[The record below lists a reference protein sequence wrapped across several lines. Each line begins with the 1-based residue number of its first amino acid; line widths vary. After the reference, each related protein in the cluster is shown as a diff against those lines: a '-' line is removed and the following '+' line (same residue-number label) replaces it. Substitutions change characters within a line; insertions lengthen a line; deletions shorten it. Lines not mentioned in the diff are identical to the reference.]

1 MSKPNFDT
9 FTNKTFRNLLDDED
23 FTDVTLACD
32 DGQLVKAHKVIL
44 ASAST
49 FFKRILGQAGH
60 PNPLVHI
67 QGIKAFHLR
76 LMLDFIYL
84 GRISIERGTIEDFF
98 ETTRSLRI
106 EGLEEVLEFE
116 RKVLLEEKA
125 KEFAERVRIGETQSH
140 ENENPRESVI
150 VKRLYSQLVRSQDDN
165 NVDNLSVASL
175 QNQIS
180 EIQKPPSNTKQNKD
194 NEEEKKQSTKRC
206 ESNDGVDLLS
216 NEEAFVEV
224 KQETSHLEENMLY
237 EENQDDNVRLN
248 LEEEAAENLE
258 NLDDREDNT
267 KEVNEKVSDMAGDVD
282 EWGYA
287 KPLNLSFLTEPEEIV
302 DLGESVSENELEDG
316 VVGGGADLV
325 DKLREE
331 ESKKKYNLRS
341 RRNTS
346 SDDKEKKEPRKE
358 NADKKGKRQLALNP
372 FHDVN
377 NSRRISKQVNIKPRD
392 KLNQKRGN
400 ISGPFLRRTRSTVR
414 ALQVLNRFKLIV
426 CIL

>member
-49 FFKRILGQAGH
+49 FFKRILGQAAH

-84 GRISIERGTIEDFF
+84 GRISIERDNIEEFF

-116 RKVLLEEKA
+116 RKSLLEEKA
-125 KEFAERVRIGETQSH
+125 KELAERVRIGETQSH

-150 VKRLYSQLVRSQDDN
+150 VKRLYSQLVRSQDANNDN
-165 NVDNLSVASL
+165 NLSVTSQ
-175 QNQIS
+175 QNQTS
-180 EIQKPPSNTKQNKD
+180 EIPKPSTNTKQNKD
-194 NEEEKKQSTKRC
+194 NEEEKTQIAKRSKSDH
-206 ESNDGVDLLS
+206 EVDLLS
-216 NEEAFVEV
+216 NEG
-224 KQETSHLEENMLY
+224 KQETPHLEENMLY
-237 EENQDDNVRLN
+237 EENQDHNESLN

-258 NLDDREDNT
+258 NLDGREDDA
-267 KEVNEKVSDMAGDVD
+267 KEVIEEVSDMASDVD

-287 KPLNLSFLTEPEEIV
+287 KPLNLSLLPEPEEIV
-302 DLGESVSENELEDG
+302 HLKESVSENESEDG
-316 VVGGGADLV
+316 VAEGGADLV

-331 ESKKKYNLRS
+331 ETKKKYNLRS

-358 NADKKGKRQLALNP
+358 KGGEKSKRQLSLNP
-372 FHDVN
+372 FHEVN
-377 NSRRISKQVNIKPRD
+377 NGRRIPKERKQVNITPRE
-392 KLNQKRGN
+392 KLNQKREN

-414 ALQVLNRFKLIV
+414 ALQVLNCLKRIM
-426 CIL
+426 CIS

>member
-9 FTNKTFRNLLDDED
+9 FTNKTFRNLLDDDD

-49 FFKRILGQAGH
+49 FFKRILGQAAH

-67 QGIKAFHLR
+67 QGIKAYHLR

-84 GRISIERGTIEDFF
+84 GRISIERGNIEEFF

-116 RKVLLEEKA
+116 RKSLLEEKA
-125 KEFAERVRIGETQSH
+125 KELAERVRIGETQSH

-150 VKRLYSQLVRSQDDN
+150 VKRLYSQLVRSQDANNDN
-165 NVDNLSVASL
+165 NLSVTSQ
-175 QNQIS
+175 QNQRS
-180 EIQKPPSNTKQNKD
+180 EIQKPSTNTKQNED
-194 NEEEKKQSTKRC
+194 NEEEKTQSAKRTQSDH
-206 ESNDGVDLLS
+206 EVDLLS
-216 NEEAFVEV
+216 NEV

-237 EENQDDNVRLN
+237 EENQDHNESLN
-248 LEEEAAENLE
+248 LEEEAAESLE
-258 NLDDREDNT
+258 NLDDREDDA
-267 KEVNEKVSDMAGDVD
+267 KAAIEEVSDMASDVD

-287 KPLNLSFLTEPEEIV
+287 KPLNLSLLPEPEEIV
-302 DLGESVSENELEDG
+302 HLRESVSENELEDG
-316 VVGGGADLV
+316 MAGGGADLV

-331 ESKKKYNLRS
+331 ETKKKYNLRS

-358 NADKKGKRQLALNP
+358 KGGEKSKRHLSLNP
-372 FHDVN
+372 FHDVSN
-377 NSRRISKQVNIKPRD
+377 GRRIPRERKQVNITPRE
-392 KLNQKRGN
+392 KLNQRREN
-400 ISGPFLRRTRSTVR
+400 VSGPFLRRTRSTVR
-414 ALQVLNRFKLIV
+414 ALQVLNHFQLIV
-426 CIL
+426 CI